1 MPNWTN
7 ETMWT
12 GDNLPILRG
21 MNSESVDLIYLDPPF
36 NSKHDYAAP
45 IGSKAAG
52 AAFKDTWSLSDI
64 DLAWL
69 LDFEKNHPDI
79 TKIINA
85 TLTDSDKAYLIY
97 MAPRLI
103 EMHRILKSTGSIYLH
118 CDPTMSHYLK
128 LLMDTIFGRKNF
140 RNEIVWK
147 RTSSAARGS
156 RKLAAIHDII
166 LFYAVSSTTKTNPVY
181 TENDPDYIKRFY
193 RFTDEHGRYRV
204 GDLTASGVRYGDSG
218 EPWRGINP
226 SDKGNHWRGPGA
238 FPPHISKPDDW
249 DNLSTRK
256 KLERLDSLG
265 LIHWPERGN
274 MPGFKRY
281 LSTSSGQPMTDL
293 ILDIPPLSHAAKE
306 RTGYPTQKPIAL
318 LNRII
323 KASSNEGDMVL
334 DPFCGCATACV
345 AAHNL
350 NRQWTGIDISEKA
363 YHLVRDR
370 IIDMGGLFYNLT
382 QRTDL
387 PKRTDLGKIPKYN
400 SKENKQK
407 LYGEQE
413 GLCNGCREHFFIKN
427 LTVDH
432 IIARKVGG
440 TDHVS
445 NLQLLCGY
453 CNSVKGSFGMEYLLW
468 KLGSSNTS
476 KPWYK
481 PGFPHYPSDGVT
493 VMNQQMK
500 INEPY

>member
-1 MPNWTN
+1 MGTPNWAN

-12 GDNLPILRG
+12 GDNLPIMRG
-21 MNSESVDLIYLDPPF
+21 MNADSIDLIYLDPPF

-52 AAFKDTWSLSDI
+52 AAFKDTWTLSDI

-69 LDFEKNHPDI
+69 LDFEKNHPSI

-85 TLTDSDKAYLIY
+85 TLTNSDKAYLIY

-103 EMHRILKSTGSIYLH
+103 EMHRILKTTGSIYLH
-118 CDPTMSHYLK
+118 CDQAMSHYLK
-128 LLMDTIFGRKNF
+128 LTMDAIFGRSNF
-140 RNEIVWK
+140 KNEIVWK
-147 RTSSAARGS
+147 RFNFHADAKRFGTICDR
-156 RKLAAIHDII
+156 I
-166 LFYAVSSTTKTNPVY
+166 LFYTKSDGFVFNRVRTSYSEEYIKSKFTHKDDDGRLYRLSDLNPPGGRGPVY
-181 TENDPDYIKRFY
+181 EF
-193 RFTDEHGRYRV
+193 HGV
-204 GDLTASGVRYGDSG
+204 TK
-218 EPWRGINP
+218 PWRVV
-226 SDKGNHWRGPGA
+226 KE
-238 FPPHISKPDDW
+238 KM
-249 DNLSTRK
+249 
-256 KLERLDSLG
+256 EELDREGRIYSESQVPQL
-265 LIHWPERGN
+265 
-274 MPGFKRY
+274 KRY
-281 LSTSSGQPMTDL
+281 LDEMPGQAVADL
-293 ILDIPPLSHAAKE
+293 WVDVKPINSQAKE
-306 RTGYPTQKPIAL
+306 RVGYPTQKPLTL
-318 LNRII
+318 LDRII
-323 KASSNEGDMVL
+323 KASSNKDDMVL

-363 YHLVRDR
+363 YHLVSDR
-370 IIDMGGLFYNLT
+370 IVDMGGLFYNLT
-382 QRTDL
+382 QRTDI
-387 PKRTDLGKIPKYN
+387 PRRTDLGKIPKYN

-413 GLCNGCREHFFIKN
+413 GVCNGCREHFKIQN

-432 IIARKVGG
+432 IIAKKVGG

-493 VMNQQMK
+493 VMNKQMK